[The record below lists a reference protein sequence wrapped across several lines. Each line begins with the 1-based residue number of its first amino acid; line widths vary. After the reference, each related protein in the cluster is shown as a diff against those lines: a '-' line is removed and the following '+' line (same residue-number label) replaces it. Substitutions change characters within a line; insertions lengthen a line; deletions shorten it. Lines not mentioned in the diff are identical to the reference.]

1 MIIKY
6 HLAKIR
12 KTKKLSLS
20 ELSERS
26 NVSKSCIN
34 EIERGKKKPLFETV
48 CRLAAALEVPLSD
61 MYTCEDDV
69 APKQIYKERD
79 VHNEQKPTNTNT

>member
-48 CRLAAALEVPLSD
+48 CRLAAALEVP
-61 MYTCEDDV
+61 
-69 APKQIYKERD
+69 IYKERD
-79 VHNEQKPTNTNT
+79 VHNEQKPTNT